1 MKKPSKISLFIV
13 LLLSQFTYAAAP
25 KYQKII
31 SLGGTITEIIF
42 ALNEGDKIIGVDNT
56 SIYPKEALKLTKLGY
71 RQNISLEGI
80 VSLKPDIVFASSLLA
95 PNAIIEKLKTLG
107 IEVIVVP
114 ELNNFESAKKKIE
127 IISTALNKNQ
137 RGQEIISKINSDIRK
152 IEELNK
158 KNPPMKLAFIYAR
171 GGNRLFLAGRE
182 TGAHSMMELTGSKN
196 SFSSFE
202 GYKPVSTEALIMGN
216 PDIIIM
222 LNRGV
227 TSLKSGPWKIK
238 GLSQTTAGKK
248 QNLITVDDLAFLGFG
263 PRSASELIRIIKLMK
278 EIK

>member
-1 MKKPSKISLFIV
+1 MKNTLKTTLFIA
-13 LLLSQFTYAAAP
+13 LIFSQFTYAAP

-42 ALNEGDKIIGVDNT
+42 ALNEGAKIIGVDNT
-56 SIYPKEALKLTKLGY
+56 SVYPKEALKLTKLGY

-95 PNAIIEKLKTLG
+95 PKAIIDKLKTLG

-114 ELNNFESAKKKIE
+114 ELNNFDSAKKKVE
-127 IISTALNKNQ
+127 IISTALNKKKDGQ
-137 RGQEIISKINSDIRK
+137 KIISIIDSDIQEIK
-152 IEELNK
+152 ELNK
-158 KNPPMKLAFIYAR
+158 KNSKIKLAFIYAR
-171 GGNRLFLAGRE
+171 GGNRLFLAGKE
-182 TGAHSMMELTGSKN
+182 TGAHSMMKLSGAKN
-196 SFSSFE
+196 SFSTFD

-216 PDIIIM
+216 PDAIIM
-222 LNRGV
+222 LNRGIS
-227 TSLKSGPWKIK
+227 SLKNGPWKIK

-248 QNLITVDDLAFLGFG
+248 QNLIAVDDLAFLGFG
-263 PRSASELIRIIKLMK
+263 PRSASELIRVIKLMK